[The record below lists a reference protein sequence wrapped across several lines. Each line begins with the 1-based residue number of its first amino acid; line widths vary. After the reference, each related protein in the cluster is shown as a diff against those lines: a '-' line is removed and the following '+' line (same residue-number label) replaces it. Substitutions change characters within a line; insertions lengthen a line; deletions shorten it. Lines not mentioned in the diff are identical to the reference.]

1 MARARPLGAADALVR
16 ERLAMKKAVLSAA
29 VMVTWSM
36 LHGTFACGFNHEA
49 NREGSINVAN
59 CSGSGCTF
67 DPPQDP
73 FAPTTERTPPDP
85 AQACGAAYFDPDIY
99 TGTNGLLVW
108 QMAGL
113 GVQSYYQPGAGF
125 ARSPM
130 DANARSIDEDK

>member
-1 MARARPLGAADALVR
+1 
-16 ERLAMKKAVLSAA
+16 MKKTVLSAA

-36 LHGTFACGFNHEA
+36 LPGTFACGFNHEA

-73 FAPTTERTPPDP
+73 FAPTIERTPPDS

-99 TGTNGLLVW
+99 TGTNGLLLADGESRRAKPVSTRRR
-108 QMAGL
+108 L
-113 GVQSYYQPGAGF
+113 C
-125 ARSPM
+125 
-130 DANARSIDEDK
+130 SITNGCQCAVDRWG